1 MTLPTL
7 RAQVAFDTAPLA
19 ASPTWT
25 TIHEGTTTR
34 RATQVQT
41 RTGRSFE
48 LDAFQPGTMSI
59 DLDNSDRRFDPLHAA
74 GPYYGKLL
82 PRKRCRLQAD
92 WGAYLNCTGAS
103 TSGAYTPDTASL
115 DITGDID
122 LRARV
127 APTDWTPAGS
137 SALVAKADLAGQFS
151 YALGITTAGKLQ
163 LAWSTTG
170 ALGTITAVDSTVAV
184 SASDGDTR
192 WVRAT
197 LDVDDGAGNRVVK
210 FYTST
215 DDTHDHAAVTWTQL
229 GATVS
234 TAGTTSIYAG
244 SAVATVGLLSGGASM
259 LTGKVYAAAILN
271 GIAGTVVANPD
282 FTDGNRFTAGAASG
296 IDAAGRTW
304 TVSAPATLIAVTYDL
319 FSGFVDTWPQE
330 YGRFQAAAQ
339 LTATDGFKILS
350 KIDIAGAY
358 EEVVRSDGPA
368 GWWRLGDNTPTTDLC
383 SDSSGGGHDG
393 QYRGGPTRLDSLVAA
408 ATDGAVDFDGA
419 NDKLDLPAETYG
431 TAANNPLPVSF
442 ELWVATSMVPAGS
455 APGAVIMSISIPY
468 GNADGFLDLFAFY
481 LRADGTV
488 RFQALIGPLGGWNL
502 STATS
507 AAAINNG
514 AVHHLVGTV
523 DTDKKA
529 RLYVDGALVATGSA
543 PAFSGYVAPDRARF
557 AAPRVNATGYY
568 KLDGALDE
576 IAFYTAALTDTQVAN
591 HYNAGANRWSG
602 DTTGARIGRILD
614 LAGWPPLDRDL
625 DTGRST
631 MAAYT
636 GADSNT
642 LAIAQEAETTE
653 GGALWQSPGGKIT
666 FRDRHA
672 PIQDWNA
679 TTSQATF
686 TDDPTAATPQPYT
699 TLDLNYDDSLIVN
712 EAEVEWTGGTE
723 TSRDQASIDAYTRQA
738 VQISTALPTAPEA
751 RDRGD
756 WLLARYAQPAVRPER
771 VVLRPAADARLWRHC
786 LARKIGDRVTVRRLP
801 QNTGAA
807 IQFDAVIES
816 IAHRIDDGRN
826 TWETEFGLS
835 PTAINQNWLILDDPV
850 KGLLDGT
857 RLLAF

>member
-19 ASPTWT
+19 ATPTWT

-41 RTGRSFE
+41 RSGRSFE
-48 LDAFQPGTMSI
+48 LDAFQPATMSV
-59 DLDNSDRRFDPLHAA
+59 DLDNSDRRFDPLHAT
-74 GPYYGKLL
+74 GPYFGKLL

-92 WGAYLNCTGAS
+92 WGTYLNCTGAS
-103 TSGAYTPDTASL
+103 GAAAYTADAAAL
-115 DITGDID
+115 DIVGDID

-127 APTDWTPAGS
+127 APADWTP
-137 SALVAKADLAGQFS
+137 SANATLVAKGSLAASQFS
-151 YALGITTAGKLQ
+151 YSLGLTTSGALI
-163 LAWSTTG
+163 LAWSTN
-170 ALGTITAVDSTVAV
+170 GTIGGIVAATSTAAVA
-184 SASDGDTR
+184 AADGDIR

-210 FYTST
+210 FWAST
-215 DDTHDHAAVTWTQL
+215 DDTHDHTAVTWTQL
-229 GATVS
+229 GATVT
-234 TAGTTSIYAG
+234 TAGVTSIWSGTAF
-244 SAVATVGLLSGGASM
+244 VTVGALADDTAR
-259 LTGKVYAAAILN
+259 LTGKVYAAAILS
-271 GIAGTVVANPD
+271 GVGGTVVANPD
-282 FTDGNRFTAGAASG
+282 FTDGNRFSPGATAGTDS
-296 IDAAGRTW
+296 AGRTW
-304 TVSAPATLIAVTYDL
+304 TVSSPATLVAVTYDL
-319 FSGFVDTWPQE
+319 FSGFVDTWPQQF
-330 YGRFQAAAQ
+330 GRYQATAE

-358 EEVVRSDGPA
+358 EEVVRSDSPA

-393 QYRGGPTRLDSLVAA
+393 QYKGGPTRVDSLVAA
-408 ATDGAVDFDGA
+408 TTDGAVDFDGA
-419 NDKLDLPAETYG
+419 NDKLELPAETFG
-431 TAANNPLPVSF
+431 TASNNSLPVSF
-442 ELWVATSMVPAGS
+442 ELWIATSMVPAGS
-455 APGAVIMSISIPY
+455 SPGAVIMSINIPY
-468 GNADGFLDLFAFY
+468 GNAGGFLDLFAFY

-488 RFQALIGPLGGWNL
+488 RFQALIGPPGGWNL
-502 STATS
+502 TTATS
-507 AAAINNG
+507 AGAVNNG

-529 RLYVDGALVATGSA
+529 RLYIDGTLVATGPA
-543 PAFSGYVAPDRARF
+543 PAFSGYVSPDRALL
-557 AAPRVNATGYY
+557 AAPRINTTGYY

-576 IAFYTAALTDTQVAN
+576 IAFYTTALTDTQVAN

-602 DTTGARIGRILD
+602 DTTGARIGRVLD
-614 LAGWPPLDRDL
+614 LAGWPTADRDL

-631 MAAYT
+631 MGAYQ

-642 LAIAQEAETTE
+642 LAIAQEAEATE
-653 GGALWQSPGGKIT
+653 GGTLWQSPGGKIT

-686 TDDPTAATPQPYT
+686 TDDPAAAAPQPYT
-699 TLDLNYDDSLIVN
+699 TLDLSYDDSLIVN
-712 EAEVEWTGGTE
+712 EAEVSWTGGAE
-723 TSRDQASIDAYTRQA
+723 TSRDQASVDAYTRQA
-738 VQISTALPTAPEA
+738 VRIDTALTTAPEA

-801 QNTGAA
+801 QNTGSA

-816 IAHRIDDGRN
+816 IAHRIADGRN

-835 PTAINQNWLILDDPV
+835 PTAVDRGWLVVDDTA
-850 KGLLDGT
+850 KGLLDTG
-857 RLLAF
+857 RLAF